1 MNIQQATKIATKQ
14 KRGITRKSWGPRSVT
29 ILPTNTANGCLLL
42 FFGRKHEV
50 KSNWEPTALDL
61 LANDWEVQG

>member
-1 MNIQQATKIATKQ
+1 MNIQQATKIAVKQ

-42 FFGRKHEV
+42 FSV
-50 KSNWEPTALDL
+50 KSMKSKVTGN
-61 LANDWEVQG
+61 QQH